1 MVLINAQMF
10 TTCVAS
16 TRLKNIEETEKA
28 KRQVAE
34 DRRGGKKEDSVVRK
48 DEEHLAASRCE
59 SSNGRIGKL
68 LTLLLLS
75 LSTSFVSTI

>member
-1 MVLINAQMF
+1 MI
-10 TTCVAS
+10 S

-34 DRRGGKKEDSVVRK
+34 DRRDGKKEVSVVRK

-59 SSNGRIGKL
+59 YDRG
-68 LTLLLLS
+68 
-75 LSTSFVSTI
+75 